1 MRLRLTVQRHGL
13 PPARVLWTIAAVR
26 PPYSAAGPE
35 PTVAQLLE
43 QINEIIPL
51 ESEDWGLEDYAVEV
65 GGFECLHFSE
75 TSQVLKEDDEVCIRP
90 LSTLDLRCRR
100 ISGRDQISSDGRH
113 LTDGVAFGRPLLRR
127 PDRPAIRIPPRKRR
141 RLTYDEDDEG
151 DFEAYSQLVVRSGDG
166 NNSSSVSG
174 SDDSEDSVIA
184 SDDDDDDDDDE
195 DLHAELNDIRHDLDA
210 AIVEDE
216 EAHIPNRLL
225 APAGPESQQLGALS
239 TRRPRKAQGL
249 GLVTSSL
256 LVDEDGKPY
265 PETYDNPLLDM
276 FADDES
282 VGRAAS
288 PEDMEPV
295 EPGPAPRQHE
305 RHPPGDV
312 TRTSSTGS
320 GKSPGKNGKSV
331 RSHESERDTR
341 VTVRLESSDDSED
354 DDFEPSDSS
363 IVEDESDKENI
374 TPGSQA
380 GTDNDQAAELA
391 AKTDSSFSSESDS
404 DTDDTSSSGSSSS
417 GSTSFDSEGEHALR
431 TRVEHATKEQEAS
444 SSESSSSDSTSSSS
458 EDEQPKPS
466 STSKQAVDRLTR
478 KKKIANVPVDGHE
491 KLQESR
497 EPKEPVPP
505 GAGQRSTQ
513 MRNQRRKEY
522 KSLLRLKKSGKLP
535 SNATLADLPTREAA
549 RFESRRR
556 NLLQA
561 ISSGGVDVQNDLAL
575 DQASAVEKS
584 DAAVAN
590 IEKSTP
596 SSCEKSLVDA
606 LSVGEPGVDVVTAAT
621 RDRMEDPI
629 VPDVQSPREVSQSRA
644 HTSSTLLVD
653 EDITAAAKPR
663 MRLDMNS
670 SRRLLFGALGHR
682 APKTKED
689 EVKLQEKLKGDAQKP
704 RKPPPQAVEDNNDL
718 EADSLAPSD
727 GNSRWQ
733 DKVELSAVECCY
745 DGIELSTP
753 PFPFVQRWDPQQQRG
768 HGAGPMSFSQK
779 SKKRKRN
786 NRNYEASFEPFE
798 DGAALDLGPPTPNV
812 VEGQFDDNT
821 NISNEGQVSIDRVTS
836 DENLKAA
843 NDQLLRETEG
853 TYGDIHDNSDPAKDL
868 PHLPDDLSAYPELKE
883 ADCPAGTIIAFKQL
897 DMSAATNWQPIKSE
911 YRTAVVDNVLD
922 DGTLSIKLALRDRSR
937 GEQRYDP
944 DTGERLYTKFE
955 MPGYDDSDNNDG
967 VLELAFVELID
978 PKLVLAPRKLP
989 ENINEP
995 AAGAL
1000 LNNNKGVE
1008 ESEQQAKPDQRSP
1021 VLFNDTV
1028 QQVSKD
1034 IRDPQKDAEATEQV
1048 RKEIQ
1053 DLIKDAGWRSSIH
1066 SNESIRQEDP
1076 DDSWANQDYEMDDGL
1091 EETRRDSEAPE
1102 STYIQV
1108 PSSPRFNGF
1117 SPSPPA
1123 ERYEEA
1129 EDQVKYPHLR
1139 GASAESF
1146 DGAKDDPDQTMAD
1159 TSSQADMEAMQAIRE
1174 DFEKDLIRPAAPKDH
1189 VDHLHPSRGS
1199 RSPSITSQER
1209 NHVDTLPPA
1218 DTYLHSN
1225 TIPDSQ
1231 PRPSKSTTT
1240 FTSFQHNRNRKH
1252 SSNPASDNDDLP
1264 DLSTVF
1270 SSFNSQ
1276 RASSSS
1282 INNNKEKI
1290 KPEHHSSSSDEAF
1303 MSTLP
1308 SHQKKKP
1315 TTNRKPNINNNKPPS
1330 SSAPARTS
1338 NAPAPSKPKPKHATA
1353 SSVRFPKPNRYD
1365 ATPRSS
1371 QDWIGT
1377 QVVDLTLSSDPIDF
1391 SMEMEENIAPWKVK
1405 DENGDSDGDGEV
1417 VDVDLDVDDSGGLP
1431 RGKGWVRKN
1440 KVMGG
1445 RKGAAGLGTAGDG
1458 GKGRVLA

>member
-151 DFEAYSQLVVRSGDG
+151 DFEADSQLVVRSGDG

-184 SDDDDDDDDDE
+184 SDDHDDE

-216 EAHIPNRLL
+216 EAHIPNQPL

-288 PEDMEPV
+288 PDDMEPV

-320 GKSPGKNGKSV
+320 GKSPGENGKSV
-331 RSHESERDTR
+331 RSHESERDTP
-341 VTVRLESSDDSED
+341 VTVRLESSDDSGD
-354 DDFEPSDSS
+354 DDFEPSETS

-380 GTDNDQAAELA
+380 GTDNDEAAELA

-458 EDEQPKPS
+458 EVEQRKPS
-466 STSKQAVDRLTR
+466 STSKRSVDRLTR
-478 KKKIANVPVDGHE
+478 KEKIANVPIDDHE
-491 KLQESR
+491 KRQESR

-505 GAGQRSTQ
+505 GAGQKSTK

-522 KSLLRLKKSGKLP
+522 KSLLRLKMSGKLP
-535 SNATLADLPTREAA
+535 SNATLDDLPTREAA

-590 IEKSTP
+590 IEKSP
-596 SSCEKSLVDA
+596 SSSYEKSLVDA

-621 RDRMEDPI
+621 RYRMEDSI
-629 VPDVQSPREVSQSRA
+629 VPDVQSSREESQSRA
-644 HTSSTLLVD
+644 HTSPTLLVD
-653 EDITAAAKPR
+653 ESIPAAAKPR

-670 SRRLLFGALGHR
+670 SRRLVFGALGHR

-689 EVKLQEKLKGDAQKP
+689 EVKLQEKLRGDAQMP
-704 RKPPPQAVEDNNDL
+704 RKPPPQAVEDNNEL

-727 GNSRWQ
+727 ENSRWQ

-753 PFPFVQRWDPQQQRG
+753 PFPFVQRWDPQQQSG
-768 HGAGPMSFSQK
+768 YGAGAMGFSQK
-779 SKKRKRN
+779 SKKRKRH

-798 DGAALDLGPPTPNV
+798 DDAALDLEPRTPNV
-812 VEGQFDDNT
+812 VEGQFDDKT
-821 NISNEGQVSIDRVTS
+821 NMSNKGQVSIDRVTS

-843 NDQLLRETEG
+843 NDQLLRETEE
-853 TYGDIHDNSDPAKDL
+853 TYGDIHDNSDPPRDL
-868 PHLPDDLSAYPELKE
+868 PHLPDDLSAYPDLQE

-922 DGTLSIKLALRDRSR
+922 DGTLSIKLAFRDRSR

-955 MPGYDDSDNNDG
+955 MPGYDENDNNDG

-978 PKLVLAPRKLP
+978 PKLVLAPRKMP
-989 ENINEP
+989 ENVNEP
-995 AAGAL
+995 PSGAL
-1000 LNNNKGVE
+1000 VNSDKRVE

-1021 VLFNDTV
+1021 VLFDGTV

-1053 DLIKDAGWRSSIH
+1053 DLIKDAGWRSSI
-1066 SNESIRQEDP
+1066 RQEDP

-1091 EETRRDSEAPE
+1091 EETRRDSEAPD

-1123 ERYEEA
+1123 EPYQEA
-1129 EDQVKYPHLR
+1129 EDQVKYPNLR
-1139 GASAESF
+1139 GASAESY
-1146 DGAKDDPDQTMAD
+1146 DGAIDDPDQTMAD
-1159 TSSQADMEAMQAIRE
+1159 TSSQADMEAMRAIRE
-1174 DFEKDLIRPAAPKDH
+1174 DFEKDLTRPAAPKD
-1189 VDHLHPSRGS
+1189 VKHLDSSRGS
-1199 RSPSITSQER
+1199 RSPSIASRESD
-1209 NHVDTLPPA
+1209 HVDTSPPA
-1218 DTYLHSN
+1218 DTYLNRN

-1231 PRPSKSTTT
+1231 PRASKSTTT
-1240 FTSFQHNRNRKH
+1240 FTSSLHNRNHKH

-1282 INNNKEKI
+1282 INKKGMI

-1315 TTNRKPNINNNKPPS
+1315 TNKKPNNINNNNNNNNNKPPS

-1338 NAPAPSKPKPKHATA
+1338 NAQPSKSKPKPATA
-1353 SSVRFPKPNRYD
+1353 SFKKPNRYD

-1377 QVVDLTLSSDPIDF
+1377 QVVDLTFSSDPIDF

-1405 DENGDSDGDGEV
+1405 DEDSDGDGEV
-1417 VDVDLDVDDSGGLP
+1417 VDGDVDAGDSGGGLP
-1431 RGKGWVRKN
+1431 RGKGWVTKN
-1440 KVMGG
+1440 KMMGR
-1445 RKGAAGLGTAGDG
+1445 RKVASGLGGGAGG
-1458 GKGRVLA
+1458 GKGRGLAQEVR